1 MSFSKGE
8 NMKAQIILSPLTII
22 AFGLFA
28 CGGDPA
34 VITLSGESTPTQVDV
49 FDDLPNCNQSINGSV
64 VETTKEKKAYIC
76 TNGHWEFDHD
86 IVDSIKAE
94 DDPKK
99 STTPSTID
107 GIPAYESED
116 DMPNCTESRQ
126 GNLAIAEDNAQLCDD
141 GAWQDLGTAYT
152 AEDSLPACNK
162 KSKDNSAFVIK
173 DRLVLFCDGEKWR
186 ENTTKNEIIEE
197 AKEELSSSSSDQG
210 VSDKSSDSSEE
221 TNLSSSSQKEE
232 SPESSANTPETIT
245 KDTIID
251 PRDGKAYKTVK
262 IGNQIWFAEN
272 LNYDD
277 HYSVC
282 PMEEPANCDKYGRL
296 YIFQTGLI
304 SHSSLADVC
313 PDGWRLPDSLDWAEL
328 INYVETNNGGEP
340 IGVSLKATTD
350 WYSSGDTV
358 LIKVEG
364 ESSIGDK
371 DSTRIGATKGT
382 DRFGFSALP
391 AGSCWESGCYVGDD
405 TRFFMT
411 AAGQSNGFKL
421 AFDKD
426 ELIYDESAYFGYISV
441 RCIQNQFLQID
452 SLPPSIGID
461 TLVWM
466 KENLSYQGSDKF
478 TYSQSLDACP
488 KGWRLPTWEEFA
500 AAVKAKKMS
509 FPADE
514 VSEYFVSSGYY
525 LGYAVSCAA
534 DSCTTSFRSSSPT
547 KSIRCVYKQT
557 IPAVPSS
564 SPKDPAKEE
573 SPE

>member
-1 MSFSKGE
+1 
-8 NMKAQIILSPLTII
+8 MKAQIILSPLTII

>member
-1 MSFSKGE
+1 
-8 NMKAQIILSPLTII
+8 MKTRTKLYPLAMALT
-22 AFGLFA
+22 AFVLVA
-28 CGGDPA
+28 CNSEA
-34 VITLSGESTPTQVDV
+34 IVINTSNATDTLHAETT
-49 FDDLPNCNQSINGSV
+49 DDLPSCNRTIDGSIAEV
-64 VETTKEKKAYIC
+64 KEEKKAYVC
-76 TNGHWEFDHD
+76 DNGHWKFDHD
-86 IVDSIKAE
+86 IVDSVKNK
-94 DDPKK
+94 DDSKK
-99 STTPSTID
+99 
-107 GIPAYESED
+107 IPVYESED

-126 GNLAIAEDNAQLCDD
+126 GNLAIAKDNAQLCDD

-152 AEDSLPACNK
+152 TEDNLPNCTK
-162 KSKDNSAFVIK
+162 KQKDKSAFVIENSVA
-173 DRLVLFCDGEKWR
+173 LYCDGEKWR
-186 ENTTKNEIIEE
+186 ENASTNEIIEE
-197 AKEELSSSSSDQG
+197 AKEELSSSSF
-210 VSDKSSDSSEE
+210 DKKADIMSSDSPEE

-232 SPESSANTPETIT
+232 SPESSADAPETIT
-245 KDTIID
+245 RDTIID

-328 INYVETNNGGEP
+328 INYVATNNGGEP

-358 LIKVEG
+358 LIKVG
-364 ESSIGDK
+364 GVSSIGDV

-426 ELIYDESAYFGYISV
+426 EFIYDESAYFGYISV

-488 KGWRLPTWEEFA
+488 KGWRIPTWEEFA
-500 AAVKAKKMS
+500 AAVKSEKMS

-514 VSEYFVSSGYY
+514 VSEFFVSSGYY
-525 LGYAVSCAA
+525 LGYAVSCVA

-557 IPAVPSS
+557 IPAVPST